1 VHHGRGQK
9 ETDGKAKSLPLNA
22 AISNY
27 PNEKAAHSAEAWLEG
42 AQSHQGGWW
51 ADWVEWLMVRSGE
64 LVTPH
69 AMGSGEYAPLVAAPG
84 TYVFG
89 K

>member
-1 VHHGRGQK
+1 
-9 ETDGKAKSLPLNA
+9 
-22 AISNY
+22 
-27 PNEKAAHSAEAWLEG
+27 
-42 AQSHQGGWW
+42 
-51 ADWVEWLMVRSGE
+51 MVRSGE